1 MDVGNEDKGM
11 KVVAQTPHVGK
22 LVDGSTTYYH
32 RDGGN
37 RIISY
42 ILGLLYLIYCGSS
55 KRKCPPRCWM
65 YKAETKERL

>member
-11 KVVAQTPHVGK
+11 KVEAQTSHMGK

-37 RIISY
+37 NKFHFRLTVFD
-42 ILGLLYLIYCGSS
+42 ILWGIQEEMSNKMLDVQG
-55 KRKCPPRCWM
+55 
-65 YKAETKERL
+65 